1 MDMATTTHKEPAMTT
16 TTKSVVYGTAA
27 YGGKIHESS
36 GGIAF
41 CLSGNG
47 HKPMRYI
54 VAEVAY
60 ADGEYPTIAQ
70 RAAAL
75 TAAGVKPAT
84 MCRKCADHIADEME
98 AGA

>member
-1 MDMATTTHKEPAMTT
+1 MNT
-16 TTKSVVYGTAA
+16 TTKTITYGTAT
-27 YGGKIHESS
+27 YGGKIHETS
-36 GGIAF
+36 GGMAF

-60 ADGEYPTIAQ
+60 IDGKCPTLAE

-75 TAAGVKPAT
+75 LAAGVKPAT
-84 MCRKCADHIADEME
+84 MCRKCADHVADQME

>member
-1 MDMATTTHKEPAMTT
+1 MDMATTTDKEPAMP
-16 TTKSVVYGTAA
+16 TTKTITFGTAA
-27 YGGKIHESS
+27 YGGKIHQTS
-36 GGIAF
+36 GGIAY

-54 VAEVAY
+54 VAEI
-60 ADGEYPTIAQ
+60 DGTDGNVPTLAE

-75 TAAGVKPAT
+75 TAAGVKAGSL
-84 MCRKCADHIADEME
+84 CRKCADHVADEME

>member
-1 MDMATTTHKEPAMTT
+1 MDMATTTHKEPAMQT
-16 TTKSVVYGTAA
+16 TTKSIVYGTAT
-27 YGGKIHESS
+27 YGGKIHETH
-36 GGIAF
+36 GGMAF

-47 HKPMRYI
+47 QKPMRYT

-60 ADGEYPTIAQ
+60 ADDEFPTLAE

-84 MCRKCADHIADEME
+84 MCRKCAGHVADEME